1 MNDADKKAFEDWWP
15 IKPHRNKYDSAHPVT
30 LAAQEAWQACC
41 EWRDSQVLRT
51 TEDDPCPACRP
62 NTVCRTPSCG
72 RLKGKRQE
80 PIAPPAAQT
89 NQQLV
94 RALELAET
102 EMRYAGWGTP
112 VADNSGLAN
121 AYEAVVAALAATQM
135 RGDA

>member
-1 MNDADKKAFEDWWP
+1 MNDADRKAFEDHYKDTEGCSPKFRTAFKLGW
-15 IKPHRNKYDSAHPVT
+15 
-30 LAAQEAWQACC
+30 EACI

-51 TEDDPCPACRP
+51 TEEDPCPACRP

-80 PIAPPAAQT
+80 PIAPPAAQI
-89 NQQLV
+89 NQQM
-94 RALELAET
+94 REALELAET

-112 VADNSGLAN
+112 VADNSGLKN

>member
-1 MNDADKKAFEDWWP
+1 MNEAEAMRHATDDYVIQYADEYVKGAAIDFE
-15 IKPHRNKYDSAHPVT
+15 AG
-30 LAAQEAWQACC
+30 WQAAC

-80 PIAPPAAQT
+80 PIAPPTAQI

-121 AYEAVVAALAATQM
+121 AYEAVVAGLAAS
-135 RGDA
+135 RK